1 MWNLVTVQNLWIRNK
16 KITNFM
22 FGLAVCILI
31 DMFKS
36 SVKLSET
43 LLVKADTSRTP
54 LVFLN
59 VLLKSLMIY
68 WLHGAFIQKTY
79 LISSVL
85 IHPDFLL
92 CSCLVQ
98 MILLHALFAGLLN
111 L

>member
-43 LLVKADTSRTP
+43 LLVKADTSRMP

-59 VLLKSLMIY
+59 VSYDLLVTRCIY
-68 WLHGAFIQKTY
+68 
-79 LISSVL
+79 SE
-85 IHPDFLL
+85 
-92 CSCLVQ
+92 
-98 MILLHALFAGLLN
+98 N
-111 L
+111 LSD